1 MGGVRSPRSS
11 PSSSSSP
18 SSPASTLTLRS
29 SANRTLSPFLLAIRS
44 ITSWSCAAVRA
55 VRALLRLPVLLFPN
69 SQRRAWNVWKCDPKL
84 VNVSL
89 RVNGAPNSKGGQLQ
103 SPLLNLVADL
113 PKHLE
118 KNMPMMLSLM
128 MMMWM
133 VIMRIEKI
141 LPCLCLSCLGRFCP
155 PVLPSRIS
163 PLVLVLPV
171 VASIQTEP

>member
-1 MGGVRSPRSS
+1 MSTRKVCFSLPAGSVELAQSRPLFPCPASMSNIFLMSLGKYWLIWSLFICTGSTGRGGVKSPRSS
-11 PSSSSSP
+11 PSYSSSSP

-118 KNMPMMLSLM
+118 K
-128 MMMWM
+128 
-133 VIMRIEKI
+133 I
-141 LPCLCLSCLGRFCP
+141 CP
-155 PVLPSRIS
+155 
-163 PLVLVLPV
+163 
-171 VASIQTEP
+171 